1 MDMKNIKNFLKNQI
15 ALSIIIAGL
24 LIALG
29 LIGYALINNSSN
41 SNSKNDVLD
50 SLINVDKFFA
60 GKEFKNSEYILGNT
74 ENDIT
79 IVVYSDF
86 ECPFCKMLQENT
98 IQKLQEKYLIDQ
110 KDISKGKIGIV
121 YRHFAQSYHD
131 KAPTEINASLCAREL
146 YGQNVY
152 ANFIDRIYSVSPTNN
167 GLDLSLLPEIG
178 KFAVDTSKSKNQSI
192 KKDFDKNEFVK
203 CFNDKTYNSEFTE
216 NMQDAITAGLEGTPY
231 SVILYKEKDNQMIVS
246 KISGM
251 KDVKYF
257 ETIIDKLLK
266 IK

>member
-1 MDMKNIKNFLKNQI
+1 MKNLLKNQI
-15 ALSIIIAGL
+15 AIAIIIAGL

-29 LIGYALINNSSN
+29 VLGYALINKSPNP
-41 SNSKNDVLD
+41 SKNEILD
-50 SLINVDKFFA
+50 SLINGDKFFA

-86 ECPFCKMLQENT
+86 ECPFCKMFQENT
-98 IQKLQEKYLIDQ
+98 IQKLQEKYSTDI
-110 KDISKGKIGIV
+110 KDLSKGKIGIV

-131 KAPTEINASLCAREL
+131 KAPTEINAALCSREM

-152 ANFIDRIYSVSPTNN
+152 TNFIDKIYSVSPTNN
-167 GLDLSLLPEIG
+167 GLDLSLLPNIAESAIEI
-178 KFAVDTSKSKNQSI
+178 SKSKNQNI
-192 KKDFDKNEFVK
+192 KSEFNKDEFIK
-203 CFNDKTYNSEFTE
+203 CFNEKKYNSEFVE
-216 NMQDAITAGLEGTPY
+216 NMGDAITAGLEGTPY
-231 SVILYKEKDNQMIVS
+231 SVITFKDKNNQIIIS

-257 ETIIDKLLK
+257 ETIIEKLLK
-266 IK
+266 IN